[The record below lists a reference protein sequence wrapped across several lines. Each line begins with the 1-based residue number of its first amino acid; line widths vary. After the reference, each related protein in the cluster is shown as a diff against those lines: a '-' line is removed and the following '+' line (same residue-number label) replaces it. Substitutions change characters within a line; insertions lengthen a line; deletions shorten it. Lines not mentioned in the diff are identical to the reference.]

1 MRISDWSSDVCSSD
15 LSAVLS
21 TSKSRAIGLGALG
34 FHTYLQTHSV
44 DFESFEAH
52 LLNIEIF
59 KGIRNEAERATKWMA
74 EKWGEPEWCKGYGR
88 RNSHLLAVA
97 PNTSSALIC
106 GGVSQGIEPV
116 VANLYNQPTSRSEE

>member
-74 EKWGEPEWCKGYGR
+74 ETWGEPEWCKGRWEER
-88 RNSHLLAVA
+88 RVGK
-97 PNTSSALIC
+97 
-106 GGVSQGIEPV
+106 GGVS
-116 VANLYNQPTSRSEE
+116 TCRSRWAPYH